1 MSDMYGLNPREALTQ
16 IFYGHGPQ
24 TGAVE
29 YQTWTKPRGIS
40 MVMLVAIG
48 GGGSGGGGFTRAS
61 GAAGGGGGGGG
72 AGAMTR
78 VLVPASFLPDV
89 LYPAPAPALAG
100 GTASNNGLN
109 GTRTIIAIQQDTSS
123 GLAPNLLIRANGGSF
138 GSGGATGAG
147 GAAGA
152 QGTATTSGTMSF
164 VAGGIFVSDVGGA
177 NGGAG
182 ATNGAAAGSAVTAL
196 SFGLLSGGGGG
207 GGVTVTTN
215 VVSNGGA
222 ITGVGIIPTL
232 AGGTGNATAP
242 TAGSDGIWLWRPMC
256 GTGGAGGGASGTGGV
271 GGFGGRGA
279 YGCGGGGGGAGVT
292 GGTGGDGGPGL
303 VIISCW

>member
-138 GSGGATGAG
+138 GSGVRPAQAALLVRKAPQPLLAQCLLWRAG
-147 GAAGA
+147 FSFLTSAG
-152 QGTATTSGTMSF
+152 
-164 VAGGIFVSDVGGA
+164 
-177 NGGAG
+177 
-182 ATNGAAAGSAVTAL
+182 
-196 SFGLLSGGGGG
+196 
-207 GGVTVTTN
+207 
-215 VVSNGGA
+215 
-222 ITGVGIIPTL
+222 
-232 AGGTGNATAP
+232 P
-242 TAGSDGIWLWRPMC
+242 TAVRERPTAQRPVRRSRRYRLVFC
-256 GTGGAGGGASGTGGV
+256 QVVAVAVASPLQQT
-271 GGFGGRGA
+271 
-279 YGCGGGGGGAGVT
+279 
-292 GGTGGDGGPGL
+292 
-303 VIISCW
+303 W